1 MSAAT
6 FLPNYRAAAAER
18 EALGVPALPLSAA
31 QASALTEL
39 LSAPP
44 AGEEAFLL
52 HLLSDRIPPGV
63 DEAAYVKADWLAAVA

>member
-1 MSAAT
+1 MPAAT

-39 LSAPP
+39 LIAPP

-52 HLLSDRIPPGV
+52 HLLS
-63 DEAAYVKADWLAAVA
+63 